1 MNKPE
6 MILFD
11 YGQTLC
17 CEPGFDL
24 SRGYNALFEYI
35 IESPNDITADELY
48 KAAEDLFK
56 DFVQCRKLG
65 FEMHQQ
71 RALNC
76 VFERL
81 GIKFKTPMN
90 ELETILWNNTSIGAA
105 MPYADEMLEYLNK
118 RGIRTGVI
126 SNIGWSGEALT
137 RRLNRILPENNF
149 EFVIASS
156 EYVVRKPDKRL
167 FEVAIQKAK
176 LPPDKIWYCG
186 DSIKYD
192 VRGAH
197 GAGMQPV
204 LYEGESQSP
213 DPYPTYNAEEKID
226 FNYLHVKNW
235 LELIDVLEKTE

>member
-1 MNKPE
+1 MKKPE

-24 SRGYNALFEYI
+24 SRGYSAVYEYI
-35 IESPNDITADELY
+35 IENPNDITADELY
-48 KAAEDLFK
+48 KASEALFK
-56 DFVQCRKLG
+56 EFVQCRNIG
-65 FEMHQQ
+65 FEVHQQ
-71 RALNC
+71 KALNS

-81 GIKFKTPMN
+81 GLKFSIPID
-90 ELETILWNNTSIGAA
+90 ELETILWDNTSIGAV
-105 MPYADEMLEYLNK
+105 MPYAEEMLKYLDNK
-118 RGIRTGVI
+118 GIRSGVI
-126 SNIGWSGEALT
+126 SNIGWSGAALT
-137 RRLNRILPENNF
+137 RRLNRLLPENKF

-167 FEVAIQKAK
+167 FEIAIQKAN
-176 LPPDKIWYCG
+176 LTPDKIWYCG

-197 GAGMQPV
+197 GAGIQPM

-213 DPYPTYNAEEKID
+213 DPYPTYNLEEKID
-226 FNYLHVKNW
+226 INYLHVNNW
-235 LELIDVLEKTE
+235 LEFIDILEKAE